1 MIFATAPLTPRKGV
15 SGCKNVQ
22 ARLFYVSHVRQVE
35 QSGEFGF
42 AKRHASCNG
51 GLFPRLPLA
60 GLLPQSHERAGGA
73 SELHKPRQQT
83 GCAFNSWFVGVVCAE
98 AIKQTCAAHRC
109 AVPTRISVQMH
120 GLRQYPDNIR
130 ISPTVKM
137 ISNATLTQNVKRENA
152 SILR

>member
-98 AIKQTCAAHRC
+98 AIKQTCAAHR
-109 AVPTRISVQMH
+109 
-120 GLRQYPDNIR
+120 
-130 ISPTVKM
+130 
-137 ISNATLTQNVKRENA
+137 
-152 SILR
+152 